1 MIFGICNP
9 TFDVEKDVGI
19 GVCVSS
25 FFCYN
30 ERMHK
35 KKVKL
40 NPFFEKYLIAILKN
54 QDKN

>member
-40 NPFFEKYLIAILKN
+40 NPFF
-54 QDKN
+54 